1 MWHVTVKAKL
11 ERSRLFRRV
20 ELVGAKVRAQVD
32 ADLFLDIYYDPTS
45 RSYSYALIDMKLPE
59 PGDKRLFGWDDYP
72 HEHVPEIRR
81 LASYPHH
88 FQCRRGAHWVFR
100 ESPMRGELEH
110 DIPIVIRHVRAYLK
124 KRRTS

>member
-81 LASYPHH
+81 FGKLSSSLSASS
-88 FQCRRGAHWVFR
+88 GSALGV
-100 ESPMRGELEH
+100 
-110 DIPIVIRHVRAYLK
+110 
-124 KRRTS
+124 